1 MQKYELTKLTCYTD
15 LKCHRGF
22 GLACLDWSDICD
34 GRVDCIND
42 AVDEEHCWQ
51 LEINK
56 CDDNKDRC

>member
-1 MQKYELTKLTCYTD
+1 
-15 LKCHRGF
+15 
-22 GLACLDWSDICD
+22 LACLDWSDICD

-56 CDDNKDRC
+56 CEDNKDRC